1 MRRVVWPVALT
12 LLMLTGC
19 AGTAST
25 PPGASPQPS
34 PAADTATPA
43 TSPIETADDRKVA
56 LEAVFAQLPEEFLFA
71 SGACGWSTILS
82 IEADGSFTG
91 QYHDS
96 EMGGTSPLCYL
107 CTFSG
112 TLSQPEWVD
121 EYTYSTKLLSL
132 EQDEPEGEEYTEGG
146 VHYIIS
152 TPYGMEGAEELLLY
166 RPGTPVSE
174 LPEEF
179 CNWTGLSGT
188 ETPETLPFWGLYNVS
203 MQQGWAGYEGD

>member
-19 AGTAST
+19 AGTASA

-43 TSPIETADDRKVA
+43 TSPIETADDRKVT

-71 SGACGWSTILS
+71 SGAGGWSTVLS

-146 VHYIIS
+146 VRYIIS
-152 TPYGMEGAEELLLY
+152 TPYGMEGAEKLLLY

-188 ETPETLPFWGLYNVS
+188 EAPETLPFWGLYNVS